1 MLPARNR
8 MTRSAEF
15 THTVKCGVR
24 APQPDLV
31 VHAARAESGTA
42 PHIGL
47 IVAKSV
53 GNAVIRHRVARR
65 LRHAA
70 RTVLPDLDPTD
81 RIVVRALPSSRDTA
95 SPRLEQQ
102 LQSALR
108 RAHRQ
113 WERHR

>member
-1 MLPARNR
+1 

-24 APQPDLV
+24 APQSDLV
-31 VHAARAESGTA
+31 VHAARAASGTA

-53 GNAVIRHRVARR
+53 GNAVVRHRVARR

-70 RTVLPDLDPTD
+70 RTVLPDLDPMD
-81 RIVVRALPSSRDTA
+81 RIVVRALPSSRDA
-95 SPRLEQQ
+95 VSQQLEDQ
-102 LQSALR
+102 LQSGIR

-113 WERHR
+113 LERHR